1 MRRILYILAGL
12 FNLFVLAACSSQN
25 VPPTVSP
32 LTDITTSSG
41 NYPAAAILQEVEKPE
56 DGLLGLVKIF
66 AEHGFEDV
74 EGTRGTY
81 TAQGTGIVV
90 IREGRW
96 FIVTAKHMIVP
107 NPELKSIILDLEDPD
122 KEITFGKISNTRSRV
137 IAGYTSVEPS
147 AIWLPI
153 ENRIDVAVLEI
164 SEKMASSLVYRS
176 LNADRFA
183 SNLFTPG
190 HDVEVWGYPAKQSP
204 QVQRLTVSDV
214 ATDYFVLNQALEQGY
229 SGGLVLLSEVGT
241 EKTIAGMVIRA
252 DKESNQSIVLTW
264 SLVNSMLDAAANN
277 TSSQKVAANESVQYK
292 DVLLQFAP
300 FHTSPFTQTTSTK
313 WWEVWK

>member
-1 MRRILYILAGL
+1 MSRILYILAGF

-32 LTDITTSSG
+32 LTDITTSSD
-41 NYPAAAILQEVEKPE
+41 NYPAAAILQEAEETE

-137 IAGYTSVEPS
+137 IVGYTSVEPS
-147 AIWLPI
+147 VIWLPV
-153 ENRIDVAVLEI
+153 EDRIDVAVLEI

-176 LNADRFA
+176 LNADRFV
-183 SNLFTPG
+183 SNPFTPG

-204 QVQRLTVSDV
+204 QVQRLTISDV

-229 SGGLVLLSEVGT
+229 SGGLVLLSEGGM
-241 EKTIAGMVIRA
+241 EKTVAGMVIRA

-277 TSSQKVAANESVQYK
+277 ISSQKLAVNESIQYK
-292 DVLLQFAP
+292 DVSFQFASV
-300 FHTSPFTQTTSTK
+300 HTFPFTQTTSTK

>member
-32 LTDITTSSG
+32 LTDITTSSD
-41 NYPAAAILQEVEKPE
+41 NYPAAAVLQEAEETE

-147 AIWLPI
+147 AIWLPN
-153 ENRIDVAVLEI
+153 EDRIDVAVLEI

-176 LNADRFA
+176 LNADRFV
-183 SNLFTPG
+183 SNPFTPG

-204 QVQRLTVSDV
+204 QVQKLTISDV

-229 SGGLVLLSEVGT
+229 SGGLVLLSEGGT
-241 EKTIAGMVIRA
+241 EKTVAGMVIRA

-277 TSSQKVAANESVQYK
+277 ISSQKVVVNESIQYQ
-292 DVLLQFAP
+292 DVSFQFASV
-300 FHTSPFTQTTSTK
+300 HTFPFTQTTSTK

>member
-1 MRRILYILAGL
+1 MRRILYILAGF
-12 FNLFVLAACSSQN
+12 FNLFALAACSSQN
-25 VPPTVSP
+25 VPATVSP
-32 LTDITTSSG
+32 LTDITTSSD
-41 NYPAAAILQEVEKPE
+41 NYPAAAILQKSEKTE

-96 FIVTAKHMIVP
+96 FIVTARHMIVP
-107 NPELKSIILDLEDPD
+107 NPELKSIILDLEDPG
-122 KEITFGKISNTRSRV
+122 KEVTFGKISNTRSRV
-137 IAGYTSVEPS
+137 IAGYTSIEPS
-147 AIWLPI
+147 VIWLPVGDRTDI
-153 ENRIDVAVLEI
+153 AVLEI
-164 SEKMASSLVYRS
+164 SEEMASSLVYRS
-176 LNADRFA
+176 LNADRFV
-183 SNLFTPG
+183 SNPFTPG
-190 HDVEVWGYPAKQSP
+190 HDVEVWGYPAKQFP
-204 QVQRLTVSDV
+204 QVQRLTISDV

-229 SGGLVLLSEVGT
+229 SGGLVLLSEGGT
-241 EKTIAGMVIRA
+241 EKMVAGMVIRA
-252 DKESNQSIVLTW
+252 DRESNQSIVLTW

-277 TSSQKVAANESVQYK
+277 TSSQKVAVNESVQYK
-292 DVLLQFAP
+292 GVSLHFAP